1 MSQPGLNGRTIIGEL
16 VRNMELAQFEM
27 AYSVLLPRVFTIY
40 LHSEDHARLKGVF
53 DLIAQDAQRALCAHV
68 ARLNSKSSFLGFGRN
83 KKPAKEYK
91 IAGDD
96 WVIQFLPDPQ
106 GTVPPGDVE
115 IHSELNDIS
124 HPGFQGIKT
133 TLIGREATAAVGART
148 DAPRQETRRLADRVY
163 AELRYEDDS
172 GSQLF
177 LVMQNVVR
185 VGRGG
190 DHEPMELALYTN
202 DEVSREHFVIRR
214 DAATGQFTIEDM
226 STNGTWVDGKR
237 LKESVP
243 QTLPEAAQIEA
254 AGVITL
260 QFQVRK

>member
-1 MSQPGLNGRTIIGEL
+1 
-16 VRNMELAQFEM
+16 MELARFEM
-27 AYSVLLPRVFTIY
+27 AYSILLPRVFTIY

-53 DLIAQDAQRALCAHV
+53 DHIAQDAQRALCAHV
-68 ARLNSKSSFLGFGRN
+68 TQLNSKPKFLGFKRN
-83 KKPAKEYK
+83 KQNCKEYK
-91 IAGDD
+91 IAGED

-115 IHSELNDIS
+115 IHSELNDAA
-124 HPGFQGIKT
+124 HPGFQGART
-133 TLIGREATAAVGART
+133 TLIGRDSRVDVPAAV
-148 DAPRQETRRLADRVY
+148 DAPRQETRRIADRVY

-172 GSQLF
+172 GPLF
-177 LVMQNVVR
+177 YLLQQNLVR

-214 DAATGQFTIEDM
+214 DAATGQFTIEDK
-226 STNGTWVDGKR
+226 STNGTWLDGKR
-237 LKESVP
+237 LK
-243 QTLPEAAQIEA
+243 QGAQQALPEHAEISVAE
-254 AGVITL
+254 VIAL